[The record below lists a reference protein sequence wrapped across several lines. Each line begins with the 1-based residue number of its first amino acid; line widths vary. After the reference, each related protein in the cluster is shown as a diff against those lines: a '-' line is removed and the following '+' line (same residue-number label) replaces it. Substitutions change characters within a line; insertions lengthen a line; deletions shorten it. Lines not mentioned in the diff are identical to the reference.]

1 MHCDVGWLPEATS
14 CRELGLHAREMDV
27 TVTEAAAELI
37 VIVAVAVFV
46 EFFFAAAVTVTVVWV
61 VTLAD
66 GVKRPV
72 EEIVPAVVG
81 AAAYEAAPS
90 EVPSL

>member
-1 MHCDVGWLPEATS
+1 MT
-14 CRELGLHAREMDV
+14 
-27 TVTEAAAELI
+27 LI
-37 VIVAVAVFV
+37 VEVAVFV
-46 EFFFAAAVTVTVVWV
+46 ESFVAVAVTVTVVWV

-66 GVKRPV
+66 GVKRPI